1 MTTSTTTQT
10 LIPTGTWKIDP
21 AHSKAGFAVKHM
33 GVSTVRGEFREFEGT
48 IEVGDSLEDTRAY
61 GAAKV
66 ESIDTGVADRDAHL
80 RSPDFF
86 DAESNPEVRFESK
99 RFEAV
104 DEDTLK
110 VVGDLTM
117 NGVTREVELTAEV
130 LGVGE
135 GQNGEQLL
143 GLEATGQ
150 VSRKDFQ
157 MKFNAVLGTGNA
169 VVADKVKLQ
178 LDLEAVKQA

>member
-1 MTTSTTTQT
+1 
-10 LIPTGTWKIDP
+10 
-21 AHSKAGFAVKHM
+21 
-33 GVSTVRGEFREFEGT
+33 VR
-48 IEVGDSLEDTRAY
+48 Y
-61 GAAKV
+61 
-66 ESIDTGVADRDAHL
+66 
-80 RSPDFF
+80 
-86 DAESNPEVRFESK
+86 ESK
-99 RFEAV
+99 RFEVV
-104 DEDTLK
+104 DEDTVK

-150 VSRKDFQ
+150 ISRKDFQ
-157 MKFNAVLGTGNA
+157 MKFNAALGTGNA

-178 LDLEAVKQA
+178 LDLEAVKKA